1 MASRLALSESRKKTV
16 VRFTAPIVLAALCI
30 LVLILG
36 LLEWSGRE
44 VDRMARNRDR
54 AIVSLVLSQSMERI
68 AHAQE
73 SSTVWD
79 EAVREVRRRPLDGRW
94 LDLNLGIWFENYAGI
109 DEVYLLDPAGASI
122 YAMRGGKRVEPDA
135 FRDIGSVAAP
145 LLARLRHTQTVRK
158 RTEADV
164 AMLSP
169 GQADIAVVRGRPAI
183 VSLKP
188 IVTDSGTLHQVPG
201 TEAVHVAVVYL
212 DAEFFAGINE
222 QYGLA
227 QAHYATVPATGGNLR
242 SIPLHDRAQRIVG
255 YLVWRPFA
263 PGSQVISALAPVLAI
278 VLLAIAAVMFL
289 LASRL
294 ARRTHDLE
302 ESRIDAQHRAMHD
315 ELTGL
320 GNRAMFEQR
329 LDEALSRSRRHKSLL
344 ALLYIDL
351 DRFKQVNDTLGHPA
365 GDALIR
371 QVARRLVAEV
381 RGYDIVA
388 RLGGDEFAI
397 LIGEPDDLAAIDG
410 ICARIVAEIERPF
423 DLSGSQAFIGAS
435 IGVAV
440 APSHGLDRTELTRK
454 ADIALYKAKTDG
466 RSRFVFFTPEMDV
479 DVRSREETYRE
490 LRLALA
496 DCDRQLEVHY
506 QPIWAVADRRMIGV
520 EALLRWQHP
529 QQGLVAPG
537 GFIRS
542 AEETGLIAVL
552 GEWVLRRAVQDA
564 RAWPDLRVAVNV
576 SPIQLRSRKFVDT
589 VREVLAAGGVS
600 ADRLEL
606 ELTETALMG
615 ASGEVARSLAELR
628 RLGVACALD
637 DFGTGYSS
645 LSHIRDFA
653 VDRIKIDRSFVNAV
667 DTIPGAALVEAIVG
681 LARANGLRL
690 TAEGV
695 ETESQFAFL
704 DRVGCPEVQGYL
716 LSRPVPA
723 AMITK
728 LLAASRLDEAYRPS
742 APF

>member
-1 MASRLALSESRKKTV
+1 MSESRKQTV
-16 VRFTAPIVLAALCI
+16 VRFTAPIVVAALCI

-44 VDRMARNRDR
+44 VDRMARNRDQ
-54 AIVSLVLSQSMERI
+54 AIVSLVLSQSIERV

-79 EAVREVRRRPLDGRW
+79 EAVREARKQPLDERW
-94 LDLNLGIWFENYAGI
+94 LDLNLGVWFEDYAGF
-109 DEVYLLDPAGASI
+109 DEVYLLDAANAPI
-122 YAMRGGKRVEPDA
+122 YAMRGGRRARPESFIALEDA
-135 FRDIGSVAAP
+135 AGP
-145 LLARLRHTQTVRK
+145 LLGRLRRTPTIRK
-158 RTEADV
+158 RTESDV

-169 GQADIAVVRGRPAI
+169 GQADIAIVRGRPAI
-183 VSLKP
+183 VSIKP
-188 IVTDSGTLHQVPG
+188 IVTDSGTLRQVPG
-201 TEAVHVAVVYL
+201 TEALHVAVVYL
-212 DAEFFAGINE
+212 DDDFFAGIGE

-227 QAHYATVPATGGNLR
+227 DAHYAVGPATDTGLR
-242 SIPLHDRAQRIVG
+242 CVELHDRAKHVVG

-263 PGSQVISALAPVLAI
+263 PGRQLIAALGPVLAI
-278 VLLAIAAVMFL
+278 VLLLVTGGVFL
-289 LASRL
+289 LASGL

-302 ESRIDAQHRAMHD
+302 ESRAHAQHRAMHD

-320 GNRAMFEQR
+320 GNRPMFESR

-381 RGYDIVA
+381 RGYDIVT

-397 LIGEPDDLAAIDG
+397 LIGEPEDRGAVES
-410 ICARIVAEIERPF
+410 ICARIVAELERPF
-423 DLSGSQAFIGAS
+423 DLAGSQAFIGAS
-435 IGVAV
+435 IGVV
-440 APSHGLDRTELTRK
+440 LAPADGLDRTELTRK

-466 RSRFVFFTPEMDV
+466 RSRYVFFTPEMDT

-490 LRLALA
+490 LRVALA

-506 QPIWAVADRRMIGV
+506 QPIWDVPTRSMIGV

-529 QQGLVAPG
+529 EQGLVAPG
-537 GFIRS
+537 DFIRS

-552 GEWVLRRAVQDA
+552 GEWVLRRAVADA
-564 RAWPDLRVAVNV
+564 RAWPSLRIAVNV

-589 VREVLAAGGVS
+589 VRQILAEGVVS

-667 DTIPGAALVEAIVG
+667 DTVPGAALVEAIVG

-704 DRVGCPEVQGYL
+704 QRVGCPEVQGYL

-723 AMITK
+723 EMVGR
-728 LLAASRLDEAYRPS
+728 LLAASRAAQAHRPA